1 MNKLGA
7 GLVGATVAFV
17 GACAVGGPMVMASGS
32 LFGGG
37 DAEDTKAASCGSTA
51 TTQKVARSGAKV
63 AGFTAAQTA
72 NAAAIVR
79 TGQDMNLPPRGWVV
93 AVATAMQES
102 GLRNYANS
110 GVPSSMALPHEA
122 VGHDHDSVGLFQQRP
137 HPPEGAGSWGTVR
150 ELMTPATSARKFYNA
165 LLKVGGWQSMPL
177 TRAAQRVQ
185 RSAYP
190 SAYADD
196 EAPAGRL
203 VDALS
208 GGAARTAINAPTAGK
223 CATRDQVTAGGW
235 VRPVNADVGS
245 GFRTSDR
252 PGHDGVDLIVGRG
265 TPIKAVA
272 AGTVVH
278 MECDRSEDG
287 YDCNRDGSPSQPGCG
302 WYVDIRHA
310 AGVVTRYC
318 HQLRRPL
325 VSTGDK
331 VSAGQQIGVVGTSG
345 HSSGPHLHFEVHLR
359 GDRSSAGAVNPVPFM
374 REHGAPLDGGASK
387 NV

>member
-7 GLVGATVAFV
+7 GLIGATVALAT
-17 GACAVGGPMVMASGS
+17 ACGVGGPMLLASGF
-32 LFGGG
+32 LLGG
-37 DAEDTKAASCGSTA
+37 DQAETTAASCGSTA
-51 TTQKVARSGAKV
+51 TTQKVARAGVKV
-63 AGFTAAQTA
+63 AGFTATQST
-72 NAAAIVR
+72 NAAIIVR
-79 TGQDMNLPPRGWVV
+79 AGQDMNIPPRGWVV

-102 GLRNYANS
+102 GLKNYANS
-110 GVPSSMALPHEA
+110 RVPSSMALPHEA

-137 HPPEGAGSWGTVR
+137 NPPEGAGSWGTVR

-196 EAPAGRL
+196 EAPAARL
-203 VDALS
+203 VDAVS
-208 GGAARTAINAPTAGK
+208 GGAARTAITAVAAGK
-223 CATRDQVTAGGW
+223 CATAGQVTAGGW
-235 VRPVNADVGS
+235 VRPVSAHIGS

-252 PGHDGVDLIVGRG
+252 PSHDGVDLIAGRG
-265 TPIKAVA
+265 TPIRAAA

-278 MECDRSEDG
+278 MECDKSEIG
-287 YDCNRDGSPSQPGCG
+287 YNCDRDGSPNTPGCG

-331 VSAGQQIGVVGTSG
+331 VTAGQVIGVVGTSG

-359 GDRSSAGAVNPVPFM
+359 GDRSSRGAIDPVKFM
-374 REHGAPLDGGASK
+374 REHGAPLGDEKAK
-387 NV
+387 QV